1 MNVLDWLKILV
12 LGIVEG
18 ITEWLPI
25 SSTGHMIL
33 VDAFWKTENHPV
45 LTADFMKMFTVVIQ
59 FGAILAVVVLYFR
72 KLWPFHTKRLR
83 AQRSWF
89 AEQSEDKFVG
99 GIQRFCDNYCYMDK
113 IVLWLKIAVSC
124 LPAIIIG
131 LPLDDWMDEHLYNPV
146 VVALMLIL
154 YGVAFLFIERYNK
167 RRKPRINAL
176 SRLTWKDAALIGIFQ
191 VLALVPG
198 TSRSGATILGGIL
211 IGASRGVAAEY
222 TFFLAIPVMFGASL
236 LKIVKFGFGFTG
248 TQLAVLLLGMAV
260 AFAVSVAAIKFLM
273 NYIKKHDFS
282 VFGWYRIALGVIV
295 LICAAWLL

>member
-1 MNVLDWLKILV
+1 MQLLEWLKIIV

-45 LTADFMKMFTVVIQ
+45 LTDEFMNMFTVVIQ
-59 FGAILAVVVLYFR
+59 FGAILAVIVLYFK
-72 KLWPFHTKRLR
+72 KLWPFHTKANRR
-83 AQRSWF
+83 RRSYF
-89 AEQSEDKFVG
+89 AEASSNRMIC
-99 GIQRFCDNYCYMDK
+99 GIQRFCDNHCYMDK
-113 IVLWLKIAVSC
+113 IILWLKIAVSC
-124 LPAIIIG
+124 LPAIIVG
-131 LPLDDWMDEHLYNPV
+131 LPLDDWMDAHLYTPV

-154 YGVAFLFIERYNK
+154 YGIGFILIEQYNK
-167 RRKPRINAL
+167 RRTPRINKL
-176 SRLTWKDAALIGIFQ
+176 SELTWKDAALIGIFQ

-211 IGASRGVAAEY
+211 IGASRGLAAEY

-236 LKIVKFGFGFTG
+236 LKIVKFGFAFTG

-260 AFAVSVAAIKFLM
+260 AFAVSVLAIKFLVG
-273 NYIKKHDFS
+273 YIKKHDFT
-282 VFGWYRIALGVIV
+282 VFGWYRIVLGAIV
-295 LICAAWLL
+295 LLYAFLSK